1 MTYKFMVRGAVYDD
15 PPPGSGATR
24 WSVIGGGSNGGRFWY
39 LDNDTVSGHSSGTI
53 NSWSGS
59 YTPFGSEENCF
70 ALGYGKDS
78 NGDGIYI
85 AAAND
90 NNKELAR
97 SGTDVTST
105 DNWTTINLTNSG
117 GGTSIILDVIWGAHS
132 SGATAGVWMAVGD
145 QAQEAVVYRSTDGG
159 INWSTVAVPSGD
171 TSEDIPQIATN
182 GTGTW
187 AFVHDDGFY
196 LSTDDGASFTKST
209 PFTMVRGNGIAYN
222 KSNNTWIVSY
232 TNNSVHNARTCSGTD
247 FTTWSAETELTGTGG
262 SVQGASATIGTGFG
276 RRVKVVAYDGKV
288 MFVSATDTSRASRVA
303 TCDVNG
309 TTISNMDTQQLT
321 STTDT
326 FSSGFTDGNVW
337 MITARDGDTW
347 ISTDNTANWIR
358 LSNGIS
364 GFGNGGMG
372 GIAADVFL
380 PLD

>member
-39 LDNDTVSGHSSGTI
+39 LDNDTVSGHSSGTV

-159 INWSTVAVPSGD
+159 INWSTVAVPSGKQQVQQHLD
-171 TSEDIPQIATN
+171 C
-182 GTGTW
+182 
-187 AFVHDDGFY
+187 FVY
-196 LSTDDGASFTKST
+196 QQQ
-209 PFTMVRGNGIAYN
+209 
-222 KSNNTWIVSY
+222 
-232 TNNSVHNARTCSGTD
+232 CS
-247 FTTWSAETELTGTGG
+247 
-262 SVQGASATIGTGFG
+262 Q
-276 RRVKVVAYDGKV
+276 
-288 MFVSATDTSRASRVA
+288 
-303 TCDVNG
+303 C
-309 TTISNMDTQQLT
+309 
-321 STTDT
+321 
-326 FSSGFTDGNVW
+326 
-337 MITARDGDTW
+337 
-347 ISTDNTANWIR
+347 
-358 LSNGIS
+358 
-364 GFGNGGMG
+364 
-372 GIAADVFL
+372 
-380 PLD
+380 

>member
-1 MTYKFMVRGAVYDD
+1 MFEEAETT
-15 PPPGSGATR
+15 ATR
-24 WSVIGGGSNGGRFWY
+24 WSVIGNGSEGGKFWY
-39 LDNDTVSGHSSGTI
+39 LDNDTVSGHSSGTV
-53 NSWSGS
+53 NNWSGS
-59 YTPFGSEENCF
+59 YTPFGSGENVF

-90 NNKELAR
+90 GTKELAR

-105 DNWTTINLTNSG
+105 ANWTTINFSTDPLI
-117 GGTSIILDVIWGAHS
+117 GGTAVVVDVLWAAHS
-132 SGATAGVWMAVGD
+132 SGATAGVWMAVGTG
-145 QAQEAVVYRSTDGG
+145 AHSRIYRSTDGG
-159 INWSTVAVPSGD
+159 VNWSAVVVPNGA
-171 TSEDIPQIATN
+171 TGEYIPQIASN
-182 GTGTW
+182 GSGTW

-232 TNNSVHNARTCSGTD
+232 TNGGALNARSCSGTD
-247 FTTWSAETELTGTGG
+247 FTTWSAETQLTGTGG
-262 SVQGASATIGTGFG
+262 NVSGPDASLGTGFG

-288 MFVSATDTSRASRVA
+288 MFVSATDTAQRSRVA

-309 TTISNMDTQQLT
+309 TTISNMDTQELT
-321 STTDT
+321 LASDT
-326 FSSGFTDGNVW
+326 FCSGFTDGNVW

-364 GFGNGGMG
+364 GFGQGGMG
-372 GIAADVFL
+372 GVAADVFL

>member
-1 MTYKFMVRGAVYDD
+1 MTYKFRGTTIDYTEPSA
-15 PPPGSGATR
+15 GATR
-24 WSVIGGGSNGGRFWY
+24 WSVIGAGNNGGRFWY
-39 LDNDTVSGHSSGTI
+39 LDNDTVSGSSGI
-53 NSWSGS
+53 VNNWSGS
-59 YTPFGSEENCF
+59 YTPFGSEETVF

-117 GGTSIILDVIWGAHS
+117 GGTSAILDILWGARS
-132 SGATAGVWMAVGD
+132 NGATAGVWMAVGD

-159 INWSTVAVPSGD
+159 ANWSTVAVPSGD

-222 KSNNTWIVSY
+222 KSNNTWIVSF
-232 TNNSVHNARTCSGTD
+232 TNGGVLNTRSCSGTD
-247 FTTWSAETELTGTGG
+247 FTTWSAQTQLTGTGG
-262 SVQGASATIGTGFG
+262 DVAGPDSSISSGFG
-276 RRVKVVAYDGKV
+276 RRVRVVAYEGKV
-288 MFVSATDTSRASRVA
+288 MFVSATNNAQKSRVA
-303 TCDVNG
+303 TCDVSG

-321 STTDT
+321 ASTMT

-337 MITARDGDTW
+337 MITARDGGTW
-347 ISTDNTANWIR
+347 ISTDNTASWR
-358 LSNGIS
+358 QLSGGIA
-364 GFGNGGMG
+364 GFGNGSTG

-380 PLD
+380 PL

>member
-1 MTYKFMVRGAVYDD
+1 MTYKFRGTFLFEEAETT
-15 PPPGSGATR
+15 ATR
-24 WSVIGGGSNGGRFWY
+24 WSVIGDGSEGGKFWY
-39 LDNDTVSGHSSGTI
+39 LDNDTVSGHSSGTV
-53 NSWSGS
+53 NNWSGS
-59 YTPFGSEENCF
+59 YTPFGSGENVF

-90 NNKELAR
+90 GNKELAR
-97 SGTDVTST
+97 SGIDVTST
-105 DNWTTINLTNSG
+105 ANWTTINISTT
-117 GGTSIILDVIWGAHS
+117 GGTALIVDMLWAAHS
-132 SGATAGVWMAVGD
+132 SGATAGVWMAVGTG
-145 QAQEAVVYRSTDGG
+145 AHSRIYRSTDGG
-159 INWSTVAVPSGD
+159 VNWSAVAVPNGD
-171 TSEDIPQIATN
+171 TSEFVPQIASN
-182 GTGTW
+182 GSGTW
-187 AFVHDDGFY
+187 AFVHDNGFY

-222 KSNNTWIVSY
+222 ASNNTWIVSY
-232 TNNSVHNARTCSGTD
+232 TNGGVLNARSCSGTD
-247 FTTWSAETELTGTGG
+247 FTTWSAETQLTGTGG
-262 SVQGASATIGTGFG
+262 NVSGPTGGGFG

-288 MFVSATDTSRASRVA
+288 MFVSATDTAQRSRVA

-321 STTDT
+321 NGTHT
-326 FSSGFTDGNVW
+326 FCSGFTDGNVW

-364 GFGNGGMG
+364 GFGQGGMG
-372 GIAADVFL
+372 GVAADVFL

>member
-1 MTYKFMVRGAVYDD
+1 MTYKFRGTTIDYTEPSA
-15 PPPGSGATR
+15 GATR

-39 LDNDTVSGHSSGTI
+39 LDNDTVSGHSTGTV

-59 YTPFGSEENCF
+59 YTPFGSEENVF

-90 NNKELAR
+90 GNKELAR

-105 DNWTTINLTNSG
+105 ANWTTINISTT
-117 GGTSIILDVIWGAHS
+117 GGTAVIVDVLWAAHS
-132 SGATAGVWMAVGD
+132 SGATAGVWMAVGTG
-145 QAQEAVVYRSTDGG
+145 AHSRVYRSTDGG
-159 INWSTVAVPSGD
+159 VNWSAVAVPNGD
-171 TSEDIPQIATN
+171 TGEYIPQIASN
-182 GTGTW
+182 GSGTW

-222 KSNNTWIVSY
+222 ASNNTWIVSY
-232 TNNSVHNARTCSGTD
+232 TNGGVLNARSCSGTD
-247 FTTWSAETELTGTGG
+247 FTTWSAETALTGTGG
-262 SVQGASATIGTGFG
+262 AVEGHSSDIGTSFG
-276 RRVKVVAYDGKV
+276 RRVRVVAYDGKV
-288 MFVSATDTSRASRVA
+288 MFVSATDTSKKSRVA

-321 STTDT
+321 GTTDT
-326 FSSGFTDGNVW
+326 FCSGFTDGNVW

-358 LSNGIS
+358 LSNGIT

-372 GIAADVFL
+372 GVAADVFL